1 MTDNNFFILIIDL
14 LLALENNDIDLIKVY
29 VNQIN
34 EIRTQE
40 DKFKNLIAFFEMPV
54 LEVKYGN
61 TEGFNYILENLDGI
75 PQQEKDFIY
84 WNRKINQLI
93 KNDNEQEIIDFI
105 KEYSS
110 DLTILNSH
118 QKNSLIRLST
128 KINNFDLLYQIRQSL
143 NKIN

>member
-40 DKFKNLIAFFEMPV
+40 DKFKNLIAFFEVPV

-61 TEGFNYILENLDGI
+61 TEGFNYILENLNGI

-93 KNDNEQEIIDFI
+93 KNNNEQEIIDFI
-105 KEYSS
+105 NEQSS

-128 KINNFDLLYQIRQSL
+128 KINNFDLLYKIKQSL